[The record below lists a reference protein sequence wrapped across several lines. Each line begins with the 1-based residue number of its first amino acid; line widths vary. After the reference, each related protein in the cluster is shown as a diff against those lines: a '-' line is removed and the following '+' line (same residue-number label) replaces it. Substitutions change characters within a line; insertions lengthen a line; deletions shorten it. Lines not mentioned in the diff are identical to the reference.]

1 MDWDSSIHKT
11 EHPRTLNPPGS
22 LGAEPLNSA
31 RKRVGVI
38 GGGAQPTEFRGNNP
52 CSERGFVPPPN
63 MEAFMAKKK
72 YVWEVHLRPNTL
84 TKDNDRDCIA
94 DVHAH
99 AATQRNEDIAEI
111 ITKERSEFRK
121 ETIINILNM
130 RDKAVK
136 DIIQEGL
143 SFMDGL
149 VQISPRVS
157 GVWETENSP
166 YDEKVHKRT
175 VDLVPTTDLRTAL
188 DAIGVKVLGAKEETA
203 RITEITDTA
212 TGLKDGT
219 LTIGDDIIIEGSKIK
234 VDETDPAQ
242 GVFFK
247 AADGTEYKTN
257 RRLSVNLPS
266 QIIARVPKE
275 VPEGKV
281 EVMVRTKF
289 STGNKTLLQIREIV
303 YGYPCKAKA

>member
-1 MDWDSSIHKT
+1 MS
-11 EHPRTLNPPGS
+11 
-22 LGAEPLNSA
+22 
-31 RKRVGVI
+31 
-38 GGGAQPTEFRGNNP
+38 
-52 CSERGFVPPPN
+52 
-63 MEAFMAKKK
+63 KKK
-72 YVWEVHLRPNTL
+72 SIWEVYLRPNTL

-121 ETIINILNM
+121 ETIMSILNM

-136 DIIQEGL
+136 DLIEQGL

-157 GVWETENSP
+157 GVWETENSA

-175 VDLVPTTDLRTAL
+175 VDLIPTADLRTAL
-188 DAIGVKVLGAKEETA
+188 EAIGVKVLGAKEESA
-203 RITEITDTA
+203 RITEVTDTA

-219 LTIGDDIIIEGSKIK
+219 LTIGDDIIIEGDKLR
-234 VDETDPAQ
+234 VDETDAAQ

-247 AADGTEYKTN
+247 AANGTEHKTS
-257 RRLSVNLPS
+257 RRLSVNKPG

-281 EVMVRTKF
+281 EVIVRTKY
-289 STGNKTLLQIREIV
+289 SGSSAPLKTVREIAFKL
-303 YGYPCKAKA
+303 PCTAKK

>member
-1 MDWDSSIHKT
+1 
-11 EHPRTLNPPGS
+11 
-22 LGAEPLNSA
+22 
-31 RKRVGVI
+31 
-38 GGGAQPTEFRGNNP
+38 
-52 CSERGFVPPPN
+52 
-63 MEAFMAKKK
+63 MAKKK

-99 AATQRNEDIAEI
+99 AATQRNEDIAEM

-136 DIIQEGL
+136 DLIQEGL

-212 TGLKDGT
+212 TGLKDGS

-247 AADGTEYKTN
+247 AENGTEYKTN
-257 RRLSVNLPS
+257 RRLSVNNPS

>member
-1 MDWDSSIHKT
+1 
-11 EHPRTLNPPGS
+11 
-22 LGAEPLNSA
+22 
-31 RKRVGVI
+31 
-38 GGGAQPTEFRGNNP
+38 
-52 CSERGFVPPPN
+52 
-63 MEAFMAKKK
+63 MAKKK
-72 YVWEVHLRPNTL
+72 FVWEVYLRPNTL

-136 DIIQEGL
+136 DLIQEGL

-157 GVWETENSP
+157 GVWETENSS
-166 YDEKVHKRT
+166 YDEKIHKRT
-175 VDLVPTTDLRTAL
+175 VDLIPTADLRTTL

-212 TGLKDGT
+212 TGLKDGS

-247 AADGTEYKTN
+247 AENGTEYKTN
-257 RRLSVNLPS
+257 RRLSVNNPS

>member
-1 MDWDSSIHKT
+1 M
-11 EHPRTLNPPGS
+11 
-22 LGAEPLNSA
+22 
-31 RKRVGVI
+31 
-38 GGGAQPTEFRGNNP
+38 
-52 CSERGFVPPPN
+52 
-63 MEAFMAKKK
+63 
-72 YVWEVHLRPNTL
+72 YLRPNTL

-121 ETIINILNM
+121 ETIMNILNM

-136 DIIQEGL
+136 DLIEQGL

-175 VDLVPTTDLRTAL
+175 VDLIPTADLRTAL
-188 DAIGVKVLGAKEETA
+188 EAIGVKVLGAKEESA

-219 LTIGDDIIIEGSKIK
+219 LTIGDDIIIEGEKIK
-234 VDETDPAQ
+234 VDEKDAAQ

-247 AADGTEYKTN
+247 TADGTEYKTE

-275 VPEGKV
+275 VPEGNV
-281 EVMVRTKF
+281 TVIVRTKF
-289 STGNKTLLQIREIV
+289 TGGASPLKTVREII
-303 YGYPCKAKA
+303 YGYSCEAKA

>member
-1 MDWDSSIHKT
+1 MS
-11 EHPRTLNPPGS
+11 
-22 LGAEPLNSA
+22 
-31 RKRVGVI
+31 
-38 GGGAQPTEFRGNNP
+38 
-52 CSERGFVPPPN
+52 
-63 MEAFMAKKK
+63 KKK
-72 YVWEVHLRPNTL
+72 SIWEVYLRPNTL

-121 ETIINILNM
+121 ETIMSILNM

-136 DIIQEGL
+136 DLIEQGL

-157 GVWETENSP
+157 GVWETENSA

-175 VDLVPTTDLRTAL
+175 VDLIPTADLRTAL
-188 DAIGVKVLGAKEETA
+188 EAIGVKVLGAKEESA
-203 RITEITDTA
+203 RITEVTDTA

-219 LTIGDDIIIEGSKIK
+219 LTIGDDIIIEGDKLR
-234 VDETDPAQ
+234 VDETDAAQ

-247 AADGTEYKTN
+247 AANGTEHKTS
-257 RRLSVNLPS
+257 RRLSVNKPG

-281 EVMVRTKF
+281 TVIVRTKY
-289 STGNKTLLQIREIV
+289 TGGAIKLKEVREITFKLS
-303 YGYPCKAKA
+303 CTAKA

>member
-1 MDWDSSIHKT
+1 MS
-11 EHPRTLNPPGS
+11 
-22 LGAEPLNSA
+22 
-31 RKRVGVI
+31 
-38 GGGAQPTEFRGNNP
+38 
-52 CSERGFVPPPN
+52 
-63 MEAFMAKKK
+63 KKK
-72 YVWEVHLRPNTL
+72 SIWEVYLRPNTL

-121 ETIINILNM
+121 ETIMSILNM

-136 DIIQEGL
+136 DLIEQGL

-157 GVWETENSP
+157 GVWETENSA
-166 YDEKVHKRT
+166 YDEKIHKRT
-175 VDLVPTTDLRTAL
+175 VDLIPTADLRTAL
-188 DAIGVKVLGAKEETA
+188 EAIGVKVLGSKEESA

-219 LTIGDDIIIEGSKIK
+219 LTIGDDIIIEGDKLR
-234 VDETDPAQ
+234 VDETDAAQ

-247 AADGTEYKTN
+247 AANGTEYKTN
-257 RRLSVNLPS
+257 RRLSVNKPG

-275 VPEGKV
+275 VPEGEV
-281 EVMVRTKF
+281 SVMVRTKY
-289 STGNKTLLQIREIV
+289 SGSSAPLKTVREIAFKL
-303 YGYPCKAKA
+303 PCTAKK

>member
-1 MDWDSSIHKT
+1 
-11 EHPRTLNPPGS
+11 
-22 LGAEPLNSA
+22 
-31 RKRVGVI
+31 
-38 GGGAQPTEFRGNNP
+38 
-52 CSERGFVPPPN
+52 
-63 MEAFMAKKK
+63 MAKKK

-212 TGLKDGT
+212 TGLKDGS

-247 AADGTEYKTN
+247 AENGTEYKTN
-257 RRLSVNLPS
+257 RRLSVNNPS

>member
-1 MDWDSSIHKT
+1 
-11 EHPRTLNPPGS
+11 
-22 LGAEPLNSA
+22 
-31 RKRVGVI
+31 
-38 GGGAQPTEFRGNNP
+38 
-52 CSERGFVPPPN
+52 
-63 MEAFMAKKK
+63 MAKKK
-72 YVWEVHLRPNTL
+72 SVWEVYLRPNTL

-99 AATQRNEDIAEI
+99 TATQRNEDIAEI

-121 ETIINILNM
+121 ETIMSILNM

-136 DIIQEGL
+136 ELIEQGV

-175 VDLVPTTDLRTAL
+175 VDLIPTADLRTTL
-188 DAIGVKVLGAKEETA
+188 EAIGVKVLGTKEESA
-203 RITEITDTA
+203 RITAITDTA

-219 LTIGDDIIIEGSKIK
+219 LTIGDDIIIEGDKLKI
-234 VDETDPAQ
+234 DETDSAQ
-242 GVFFK
+242 GIFFK
-247 AADGTEYKTN
+247 TADGTEHKTE
-257 RRLSVNLPS
+257 RRLSVNKPS
-266 QIIARVPKE
+266 QLIARVPKE

-281 EVMVRTKF
+281 TVIVRTKF
-289 STGNKTLLQIREIV
+289 TGGASPLKTTREII
-303 YGYPCKAKA
+303 YGYSCETKA

>member
-1 MDWDSSIHKT
+1 
-11 EHPRTLNPPGS
+11 
-22 LGAEPLNSA
+22 
-31 RKRVGVI
+31 
-38 GGGAQPTEFRGNNP
+38 
-52 CSERGFVPPPN
+52 
-63 MEAFMAKKK
+63 MAKKK
-72 YVWEVHLRPNTL
+72 SIWEVYLRPNTL

-121 ETIINILNM
+121 ETIMSILNM

-136 DIIQEGL
+136 DLIEQGL

-157 GVWETENSP
+157 GVWETENSA
-166 YDEKVHKRT
+166 YDEKIHKRT
-175 VDLVPTTDLRTAL
+175 VDLIPTADLRTAL
-188 DAIGVKVLGAKEETA
+188 EAIGVKVLGSKEESA

-219 LTIGDDIIIEGSKIK
+219 LTIGDDIIIEGDKLR
-234 VDETDPAQ
+234 VDETDEAQ

-247 AADGTEYKTN
+247 AANGTEYKTN
-257 RRLSVNLPS
+257 RRLSVNKPG

-275 VPEGKV
+275 VPEGEV
-281 EVMVRTKF
+281 SVMVRTKY
-289 STGNKTLLQIREIV
+289 SGSSAPLKTVREIAFKL
-303 YGYPCKAKA
+303 PCTAKK

>member
-1 MDWDSSIHKT
+1 MS
-11 EHPRTLNPPGS
+11 
-22 LGAEPLNSA
+22 
-31 RKRVGVI
+31 
-38 GGGAQPTEFRGNNP
+38 
-52 CSERGFVPPPN
+52 
-63 MEAFMAKKK
+63 KKK
-72 YVWEVHLRPNTL
+72 SIWEVYLRPNTL

-121 ETIINILNM
+121 ETIMSILNM

-136 DIIQEGL
+136 DLIEQGL

-157 GVWETENSP
+157 GVWETENSA

-175 VDLVPTTDLRTAL
+175 VDLIPTADLRTAL
-188 DAIGVKVLGAKEETA
+188 EAIGVKVLGAKEESA
-203 RITEITDTA
+203 RITEVTDTA

-219 LTIGDDIIIEGSKIK
+219 LTIGDDIIIEGDKLR
-234 VDETDPAQ
+234 VDETDAAQ

-247 AADGTEYKTN
+247 AANGTEHKTS
-257 RRLSVNLPS
+257 RRLSVNKPGK
-266 QIIARVPKE
+266 IIARVPKE

-281 EVMVRTKF
+281 EVIVRTKY
-289 STGNKTLLQIREIV
+289 SGSSAPLKTVREIAFKL
-303 YGYPCKAKA
+303 PCTAKK

>member
-1 MDWDSSIHKT
+1 
-11 EHPRTLNPPGS
+11 
-22 LGAEPLNSA
+22 
-31 RKRVGVI
+31 
-38 GGGAQPTEFRGNNP
+38 
-52 CSERGFVPPPN
+52 
-63 MEAFMAKKK
+63 MAKKK
-72 YVWEVHLRPNTL
+72 FVWEVYLRPNTL

-136 DIIQEGL
+136 DLIQEGL

-166 YDEKVHKRT
+166 YDEKIHKRT

-212 TGLKDGT
+212 TGLKDGS

-247 AADGTEYKTN
+247 AENGTEYKTN
-257 RRLSVNLPS
+257 RRLSVNNPS

>member
-1 MDWDSSIHKT
+1 
-11 EHPRTLNPPGS
+11 
-22 LGAEPLNSA
+22 
-31 RKRVGVI
+31 
-38 GGGAQPTEFRGNNP
+38 
-52 CSERGFVPPPN
+52 
-63 MEAFMAKKK
+63 MAKKK
-72 YVWEVHLRPNTL
+72 FVWEVHLRPNTL

-136 DIIQEGL
+136 DLIQEGL

-157 GVWETENSP
+157 GVWETENSS
-166 YDEKVHKRT
+166 YDEKIHKRT

-212 TGLKDGT
+212 TGLKDGS

-247 AADGTEYKTN
+247 AENGTEYKTN
-257 RRLSVNLPS
+257 RRLSVNNPS
-266 QIIARVPKE
+266 QIIARIPKE

-281 EVMVRTKF
+281 EVIVRTKF

>member
-1 MDWDSSIHKT
+1 
-11 EHPRTLNPPGS
+11 
-22 LGAEPLNSA
+22 
-31 RKRVGVI
+31 
-38 GGGAQPTEFRGNNP
+38 
-52 CSERGFVPPPN
+52 
-63 MEAFMAKKK
+63 MAKKK
-72 YVWEVHLRPNTL
+72 SVWEVYLRPNTL

-99 AATQRNEDIAEI
+99 TATQRNEDIAEI

-121 ETIINILNM
+121 ETILNILNM

-136 DIIQEGL
+136 DLIEQGV
-143 SFMDGL
+143 SFMDSL

-157 GVWETENSP
+157 GVWKTENSA
-166 YDEKVHKRT
+166 YDEKIHKRT
-175 VDLVPTTDLRTAL
+175 VDLIPTADLRTAL
-188 DAIGVKVLGAKEETA
+188 EAIGVKVLGVKESSA

-219 LTIGDDIIIEGSKIK
+219 LTIGDDISIEGDKLK
-234 VDETDPAQ
+234 VDEKDAEQ

-247 AADGTEYKTN
+247 TADGTEYKTA

-275 VPEGKV
+275 IPAGTVTV
-281 EVMVRTKF
+281 IVRTKY
-289 STGNKTLLQIREIV
+289 TGGAIKLKEVREITFKLS
-303 YGYPCKAKA
+303 CTAKA

>member
-1 MDWDSSIHKT
+1 
-11 EHPRTLNPPGS
+11 
-22 LGAEPLNSA
+22 
-31 RKRVGVI
+31 
-38 GGGAQPTEFRGNNP
+38 
-52 CSERGFVPPPN
+52 
-63 MEAFMAKKK
+63 MAKKK
-72 YVWEVHLRPNTL
+72 FVWEVYLGPNTL

-111 ITKERSEFRK
+111 ITKERLEFRK

-136 DIIQEGL
+136 DLIQEGL

-157 GVWETENSP
+157 GVWETENSS
-166 YDEKVHKRT
+166 YDEKIHKRT

-247 AADGTEYKTN
+247 AENGTEYKTN
-257 RRLSVNLPS
+257 RRLSVNNPS

-281 EVMVRTKF
+281 EVIVRTKF

>member
-1 MDWDSSIHKT
+1 
-11 EHPRTLNPPGS
+11 
-22 LGAEPLNSA
+22 
-31 RKRVGVI
+31 
-38 GGGAQPTEFRGNNP
+38 
-52 CSERGFVPPPN
+52 
-63 MEAFMAKKK
+63 MAKKK
-72 YVWEVHLRPNTL
+72 FVWEVHLRPNTL

-157 GVWETENSP
+157 GVWETENSS
-166 YDEKVHKRT
+166 YDEKIHKRT
-175 VDLVPTTDLRTAL
+175 VDLIPTADLRTTL

-212 TGLKDGT
+212 TGLKDGS

-247 AADGTEYKTN
+247 AENGTEYKTN
-257 RRLSVNLPS
+257 RRLSVNNPS

>member
-1 MDWDSSIHKT
+1 
-11 EHPRTLNPPGS
+11 
-22 LGAEPLNSA
+22 
-31 RKRVGVI
+31 
-38 GGGAQPTEFRGNNP
+38 
-52 CSERGFVPPPN
+52 
-63 MEAFMAKKK
+63 MAKKK
-72 YVWEVHLRPNTL
+72 FVWEVYLRPNTL

-99 AATQRNEDIAEI
+99 AAMQRNEDIAEM

-136 DIIQEGL
+136 DLIQEGL

-157 GVWETENSP
+157 GVWETENSS
-166 YDEKVHKRT
+166 YDEKIHKRT

-234 VDETDPAQ
+234 VDGTDPAQ

-247 AADGTEYKTN
+247 AENGTEYKTN
-257 RRLSVNLPS
+257 RRLSVNNPS